1 MFYRITTIF
10 LKKQLICH
18 KKKERFKKKIL
29 FILKIKGQTIELAF
43 N

>member
-10 LKKQLICH
+10 KKNLLICH
-18 KKKERFKKKIL
+18 KKKQRFKKIL
-29 FILKIKGQTIELAF
+29 FILKIKGQTVEAAF